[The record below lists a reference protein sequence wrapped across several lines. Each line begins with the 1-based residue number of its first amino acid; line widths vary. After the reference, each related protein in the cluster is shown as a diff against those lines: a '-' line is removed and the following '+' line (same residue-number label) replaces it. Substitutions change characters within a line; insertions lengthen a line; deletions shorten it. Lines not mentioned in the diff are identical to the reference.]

1 MSAREKKLLKN
12 APVPEQ
18 WQLMGSGAAETQAS
32 KIFAGLSFP
41 NDIYGR
47 PTKSFNGD
55 WRMRISSA
63 RVLVEQLTLSLL
75 DKAPDNLDFRPV
87 LRLEEYICRW
97 KRKKLVCHMF
107 GITLT
112 PLALRSRILV
122 IFIRLLWGRIAGFLF
137 LFLGKKSKFTWSLGK
152 RKLMVSRNSI
162 SRSRCSDSSFSN
174 IRRGPGSGLWK
185 LKFKNIGLLIPKV
198 G

>member
-1 MSAREKKLLKN
+1 MHHYQK
-12 APVPEQ
+12 Q

-47 PTKSFNGD
+47 PTKSFNGG

-63 RVLVEQLTLSLL
+63 KVLVEQLTLSLL

-87 LRLEEYICRW
+87 LRLEEYVCRW

-107 GITLT
+107 GI
-112 PLALRSRILV
+112 
-122 IFIRLLWGRIAGFLF
+122 FIRLL
-137 LFLGKKSKFTWSLGK
+137 LGK
-152 RKLMVSRNSI
+152 
-162 SRSRCSDSSFSN
+162 D
-174 IRRGPGSGLWK
+174 
-185 LKFKNIGLLIPKV
+185 
-198 G
+198 